1 MIVYKKRCNEKQ
13 ISAEMLKLAV
23 VNTACT
29 KTVAEI
35 NGTQIR

>member
-1 MIVYKKRCNEKQ
+1 MKNK

-23 VNTACT
+23 VDTACI